1 MTSRTNKTNQHNKSN
16 LKRSGSLNKYFFGTG
31 EEGEEKKEEN
41 HQFDENRVDSND
53 IEEYVSINIEETEL
67 LYHFLDASN
76 NDVSYLENSNYIR
89 DEMIF
94 LNSFSKFS
102 ETINDAFIG
111 KRAYNSI
118 TLDLIALYLKG
129 QKILY
134 VESKTYCEQ
143 CLYFIMLPTIF
154 ISSAC
159 TVLSITLGFYEYG
172 STIVSALTTSSL
184 GEPGLQQLQ
193 RRCLR
198 SQRPQ
203 PHSDARHLLVR
214 SGTAL
219 DRWHLLRIRPTRG
232 AQQLPCV
239 QRHGLDSFGK
249 QQHLQ
254 PGHRQF
260 QRHRSALVF
269 GLHQRCFELGC

>member
-16 LKRSGSLNKYFFGTG
+16 LNRSGSLNKYFFGTG

-41 HQFDENRVDSND
+41 HQFDENRMDSND

-89 DEMIF
+89 DEMKF

-172 STIVSALTTSSL
+172 STIVSALH
-184 GEPGLQQLQ
+184 
-193 RRCLR
+193 
-198 SQRPQ
+198 RPK
-203 PHSDARHLLVR
+203 R
-214 SGTAL
+214 
-219 DRWHLLRIRPTRG
+219 
-232 AQQLPCV
+232 
-239 QRHGLDSFGK
+239 K
-249 QQHLQ
+249 M
-254 PGHRQF
+254 RQTF
-260 QRHRSALVF
+260 YKK
-269 GLHQRCFELGC
+269 